1 MSRLTVGLSAVA
13 LLATGALTTPGA
25 SAAPLVPQDG
35 AVKAAIGGG
44 AVQTVDYF
52 YGGRNYCWYY
62 DGWHGPGWYWC
73 GYAWRRG
80 YGWGS
85 PVWGWNGW
93 AWGGPRYGRG
103 WGGHWHG
110 GPGGHGGHGG
120 HWHN

>member
-1 MSRLTVGLSAVA
+1 MSRLAVGLSAVA
-13 LLATGALTTPGA
+13 VLATGALTMGSA
-25 SAAPLVPQDG
+25 SAAPLVPQND
-35 AVKAAIGGG
+35 AVKAMTGGG
-44 AVQTVDYF
+44 AVQNVDYY

-93 AWGGPRYGRG
+93 AWRGPRYGRG
-103 WGGHWHG
+103 WGGRGW
-110 GPGGHGGHGG
+110 GGHGWGGHG
-120 HWHN
+120 HH